1 MFAAMVAVVLELLVV
16 VVAAVNLVATVCGW
30 QRVRVVTARSIV
42 LLTAAAASWCV
53 LHGWYRSAAVSA
65 ASCAAWCLYWGG
77 PGRKR
82 RGRSSQA
89 CPPDRL
95 RCSGSPRKP
104 PTRGSLYPRR

>member
-42 LLTAAAASWCV
+42 LLTAAASSWCV
-53 LHGWYRSAAVSA
+53 LHGWYRSAAVSV
-65 ASCAAWCLYWGG
+65 ASCAAWCLYWG

-82 RGRSSQA
+82 RARRSQA
-89 CPPDRL
+89 RVVDLGHRLAVEDRDGVAPAA
-95 RCSGSPRKP
+95 RAV
-104 PTRGSLYPRR
+104 

>member
-16 VVAAVNLVATVCGW
+16 VVAAVNLGATVCGW

-82 RGRSSQA
+82 RGRRSQA
-89 CPPDRL
+89 RVVDLGHRLVVEDRDGVAPAA
-95 RCSGSPRKP
+95 RAV
-104 PTRGSLYPRR
+104 